1 MESPPESA
9 REQTVT
15 GSLQER
21 TLDAGQYVA
30 SLPER
35 LVRTAAVGAGGLVH
49 ETSEF
54 ILPPPVR
61 RSQLYQ
67 STVGR
72 MLRIIV
78 EFVGGVA
85 SGESAESLAVRD
97 LAVRKL
103 AGNAVEMAS
112 VVAVGWS
119 PLWLLAAAADVTGGT
134 RAYLDAF
141 VKELKESHVLAPDAD
156 VSSVDDLLAALEGTS
171 GQMADTI
178 DIPPLALNEMRTSLG
193 NFRQNAQS
201 LPDPRDMTQIFAEM
215 NRAAAEQNRSLFTV
229 SSLVAAGAI
238 QAGIQLG
245 NVHLFSFYR
254 DSLSTI
260 RTEGVPAYLQ
270 RISQPYLEAAAHHLR
285 PSSGT
290 HTQRLLGRFVGL
302 VRRKRN
308 EMVASPTGCKGEG
321 YKSKG
326 KGQHRRPKRIWQ
338 RNGQDTI
345 VCRDSVRCFS
355 SSTSAIRTSQWGPL
369 RVANSRVR
377 GV

>member
-1 MESPPESA
+1 MASTSSPSSKQSA
-9 REQTVT
+9 SA
-15 GSLQER
+15 SLQER

-54 ILPPPVR
+54 VLPPPIR

-67 STVGR
+67 STIGR
-72 MLRIIV
+72 LLRIVV
-78 EFVGGVA
+78 EFMGGVTSEEA
-85 SGESAESLAVRD
+85 ADSLDVKD

-103 AGNAVEMAS
+103 AGNAVEVAS
-112 VVAVGWS
+112 LVAVGWS

-134 RAYLDAF
+134 RAYLDTF
-141 VKELKESHVLAPDAD
+141 VKELKTSGVLPSDAD
-156 VSSVDDLLAALEGTS
+156 VSTADDLLAVLGNTS
-171 GQMADTI
+171 GQMADAI
-178 DIPPLALNEMRTSLG
+178 DIPPLALNDMRSSLSQ
-193 NFRQNAQS
+193 FRQNAQS

-215 NRAAAEQNRSLFTV
+215 NRAAAEQNRSLITV

-254 DSLSTI
+254 DSLAMI

-270 RISQPYLEAAAHHLR
+270 RISQPYLEAAARHLH

-290 HTQRLLGRFVGL
+290 HTQRLLGRFFGL
-302 VRRKRN
+302 FRRGR
-308 EMVASPTGCKGEG
+308 A
-321 YKSKG
+321 
-326 KGQHRRPKRIWQ
+326 
-338 RNGQDTI
+338 
-345 VCRDSVRCFS
+345 
-355 SSTSAIRTSQWGPL
+355 
-369 RVANSRVR
+369 
-377 GV
+377 

>member
-9 REQTVT
+9 REPTVT
-15 GSLQER
+15 DRLQER

-35 LVRTAAVGAGGLVH
+35 LVRTAAAGAGGLVH
-49 ETSEF
+49 ETSEA
-54 ILPPPVR
+54 ILPPPIR
-61 RSQLYQ
+61 HSQLYQ
-67 STVGR
+67 STIGR
-72 MLRIIV
+72 MLRIVV
-78 EFVGGVA
+78 EFVGGVT
-85 SGESAESLAVRD
+85 GEESAESLEVKD

-141 VKELKESHVLAPDAD
+141 VQELKRTHVLAADAD

-178 DIPPLALNEMRTSLG
+178 DIPPLALDEMRTSLG

-201 LPDPRDMTQIFAEM
+201 LPDPRDMTQIFGEM
-215 NRAAAEQNRSLFTV
+215 NRAASEQNRSLFTV

-260 RTEGVPAYLQ
+260 RTEGVPAYVQ
-270 RISQPYLEAAAHHLR
+270 RISQPYLEAAANHLR

-290 HTQRLLGRFVGL
+290 HTQRLLGRFVGH
-302 VRRKRN
+302 VRRQRDQAAAAN
-308 EMVASPTGCKGEG
+308 AS
-321 YKSKG
+321 
-326 KGQHRRPKRIWQ
+326 RPGDK
-338 RNGQDTI
+338 DEK
-345 VCRDSVRCFS
+345 DSLDGR
-355 SSTSAIRTSQWGPL
+355 AERTQ
-369 RVANSRVR
+369 
-377 GV
+377 

>member
-1 MESPPESA
+1 MYIQKSMWRRPVRRRNCKGQVEEMNSSPEPAPEPTIA
-9 REQTVT
+9 ER
-15 GSLQER
+15 LQEG
-21 TLDAGQYVA
+21 TLDAGKYVA
-30 SLPER
+30 TLPER

-54 ILPPPVR
+54 ILPPPLR

-72 MLRIIV
+72 MLRIVI

-85 SGESAESLAVRD
+85 GDESADSLAVKD

-103 AGNAVEMAS
+103 AGNAVELAS

-134 RAYLDAF
+134 RAYLDTF
-141 VKELKESHVLAPDAD
+141 VKELKSSGVLAADAD
-156 VSSVDDLLAALEGTS
+156 VSSADDLLAALGGTT

-178 DIPPLALNEMRTSLG
+178 DIPPLALNEMRTSL
-193 NFRQNAQS
+193 NQFRQNAAA
-201 LPDPRDMTQIFAEM
+201 LPDPRRLTQIFTEM
-215 NRAAAEQNRSLFTV
+215 NRAAAEQDRSLLVV

-254 DSLSTI
+254 DSLSTL

-290 HTQRLLGRFVGL
+290 HTQRLLGRFFGL
-302 VRRKRN
+302 FRRN
-308 EMVASPTGCKGEG
+308 PAQENASSAAMEARTDEQESADSG
-321 YKSKG
+321 KG
-326 KGQHRRPKRIWQ
+326 KTR
-338 RNGQDTI
+338 
-345 VCRDSVRCFS
+345 
-355 SSTSAIRTSQWGPL
+355 
-369 RVANSRVR
+369 
-377 GV
+377 

>member
-308 EMVASPTGCKGEG
+308 EMVASPTDAKAKDTKVREKDSTDDQSGFGNG
-321 YKSKG
+321 TG
-326 KGQHRRPKRIWQ
+326 KTR
-338 RNGQDTI
+338 
-345 VCRDSVRCFS
+345 
-355 SSTSAIRTSQWGPL
+355 
-369 RVANSRVR
+369 
-377 GV
+377 

>member
-1 MESPPESA
+1 MPPSPRRPRCTWMEHMETPSQPTKGPTLAE
-9 REQTVT
+9 
-15 GSLQER
+15 SLQER

-49 ETSEF
+49 ETSEA
-54 ILPPPVR
+54 ILPPPIR
-61 RSQLYQ
+61 GSQLYQ
-67 STVGR
+67 STIGR
-72 MLRIIV
+72 MVRIVV

-85 SGESAESLAVRD
+85 GEESDDDMAVKD

-141 VKELKESHVLAPDAD
+141 VSELQSSGVLEADAD
-156 VSSVDDLLAALEGTS
+156 VSSVDDLLAALGNTS

-178 DIPPLALNEMRTSLG
+178 DIPPLAVAEMRASLG
-193 NFRQNAQS
+193 EFRQHAED
-201 LPDPRDMTQIFAEM
+201 LPDPRDLGQIFAEM

-254 DSLSTI
+254 DSISTI

-270 RISQPYLEAAAHHLR
+270 RISQPYLKAAANHLR

-290 HTQRLLGRFVGL
+290 HTQRLLGRFFVLLRQKRRENLGL
-302 VRRKRN
+302 PPEVEIAPKEHTGEQGGLGSKEGRK
-308 EMVASPTGCKGEG
+308 
-321 YKSKG
+321 
-326 KGQHRRPKRIWQ
+326 Q
-338 RNGQDTI
+338 
-345 VCRDSVRCFS
+345 
-355 SSTSAIRTSQWGPL
+355 
-369 RVANSRVR
+369 
-377 GV
+377 

>member
-1 MESPPESA
+1 MDLSPDSTRGPA
-9 REQTVT
+9 VT
-15 GSLQER
+15 GNLQER
-21 TLDAGQYVA
+21 TLNAGQYVA

-49 ETSEF
+49 ETSGM
-54 ILPPPVR
+54 ILPPPIR

-67 STVGR
+67 STIGR
-72 MLRIIV
+72 LLRIVI
-78 EFVGGVA
+78 EFVGGVPRE
-85 SGESAESLAVRD
+85 ESAEEMNVQD

-103 AGNAVEMAS
+103 AGNAVEVAS

-119 PLWLLAAAADVTGGT
+119 PLWLLAAASDVTGGT

-141 VKELKESHVLAPDAD
+141 VSELKSSHVLTPDAD
-156 VSSVDDLLAALEGTS
+156 ISSADGLLAALEGTS

-178 DIPPLALNEMRTSLG
+178 DIPPLALNDMRSSL
-193 NFRQNAQS
+193 NQFRRNAQN

-215 NRAAAEQNRSLFTV
+215 KRAASEQNRSLFTV

-245 NVHLFSFYR
+245 NFHLFSFYR

-270 RISQPYLEAAAHHLR
+270 RISQPYLEAAAHHLH

-290 HTQRLLGRFVGL
+290 HTQRLLGRFFGL
-302 VRRKRN
+302 FRRKR
-308 EMVASPTGCKGEG
+308 G
-321 YKSKG
+321 
-326 KGQHRRPKRIWQ
+326 
-338 RNGQDTI
+338 
-345 VCRDSVRCFS
+345 
-355 SSTSAIRTSQWGPL
+355 
-369 RVANSRVR
+369 
-377 GV
+377 

>member
-1 MESPPESA
+1 MAATPDPSSKQSA
-9 REQTVT
+9 SA
-15 GSLQER
+15 SLQER

-54 ILPPPVR
+54 VLPPPIR

-67 STVGR
+67 STIGR
-72 MLRIIV
+72 MVRIIV

-85 SGESAESLAVRD
+85 GEEDADALDAKD

-141 VKELKESHVLAPDAD
+141 VQELKNSDVLPNDAD
-156 VSSVDDLLAALEGTS
+156 VSTADELLAALGNTS

-178 DIPPLALNEMRTSLG
+178 DIPPLALDEMRNSLSQ
-193 NFRQNAQS
+193 FREHAED
-201 LPDPRDMTQIFAEM
+201 LPNPRDLTQIFTEM
-215 NRAAAEQNRSLFTV
+215 NRAAAEQNRSLLGV
-229 SSLVAAGAI
+229 SALVAAGAI

-285 PSSGT
+285 PSNRT
-290 HTQRLLGRFVGL
+290 HTQRLLGRFL
-302 VRRKRN
+302 RNIQRKRS
-308 EMVASPTGCKGEG
+308 EMVAPPPAAQV
-321 YKSKG
+321 G
-326 KGQHRRPKRIWQ
+326 K
-338 RNGQDTI
+338 DE
-345 VCRDSVRCFS
+345 DSREQGGFGN
-355 SSTSAIRTSQWGPL
+355 RTDRTL
-369 RVANSRVR
+369 
-377 GV
+377 

>member
-1 MESPPESA
+1 MASTPEPSSKQPVTA
-9 REQTVT
+9 R
-15 GSLQER
+15 LQER

-49 ETSEF
+49 ETTEV
-54 ILPPPVR
+54 ILPPPIR

-67 STVGR
+67 STIGR
-72 MLRIIV
+72 MVRIVV

-85 SGESAESLAVRD
+85 GEEAADSMAVKD

-103 AGNAVEMAS
+103 AGNAVELAS
-112 VVAVGWS
+112 VFAVGWS

-141 VKELKESHVLAPDAD
+141 VSELKDSHVLPPDAD
-156 VSSVDDLLAALEGTS
+156 VSTADDLLAALEGTS

-178 DIPPLALNEMRTSLG
+178 DIPPMALADMRDSLSR
-193 NFRQNAQS
+193 FRANAES
-201 LPDPRDMTQIFAEM
+201 LPDPRDLTQIFTEM
-215 NRAAAEQNRSLFTV
+215 NAAAAQQNRSLLGV

-270 RISQPYLEAAAHHLR
+270 RISQPYLEAAASHLHPR
-285 PSSGT
+285 SST
-290 HTQRLLGRFVGL
+290 HTQRLLGRFIRQLRKKRRENLGL
-302 VRRKRN
+302 PPEEGRARQ
-308 EMVASPTGCKGEG
+308 TGA
-321 YKSKG
+321 G
-326 KGQHRRPKRIWQ
+326 KETGF
-338 RNGQDTI
+338 DEE
-345 VCRDSVRCFS
+345 
-355 SSTSAIRTSQWGPL
+355 
-369 RVANSRVR
+369 
-377 GV
+377 

>member
-1 MESPPESA
+1 MNTSPESA
-9 REQTVT
+9 PEPTVAER
-15 GSLQER
+15 LQEG
-21 TLDAGQYVA
+21 TLDAGKYA
-30 SLPER
+30 ATLPER

-54 ILPPPVR
+54 ILPPPLR

-72 MLRIIV
+72 MLRIVI

-85 SGESAESLAVRD
+85 GEESADSLAVKTLLCASWR
-97 LAVRKL
+97 ATPWSWRAWWRW
-103 AGNAVEMAS
+103 AGRPCGS
-112 VVAVGWS
+112 WRR
-119 PLWLLAAAADVTGGT
+119 LADVTGGT
-134 RAYLDAF
+134 RAYLDTF
-141 VKELKESHVLAPDAD
+141 VKELKSSGVLAADAD
-156 VSSVDDLLAALEGTS
+156 VSSADDLLAALGGTS

-178 DIPPLALNEMRTSLG
+178 DIPPLALNEMRTSLSQ
-193 NFRQNAQS
+193 FRQNAAA
-201 LPDPRDMTQIFAEM
+201 LPDPRRLTQIFTEM
-215 NRAAAEQNRSLFTV
+215 NRAAAEQDRSLLVV

-290 HTQRLLGRFVGL
+290 HTQRLLGRFFGL
-302 VRRKRN
+302 FRRN
-308 EMVASPTGCKGEG
+308 H
-321 YKSKG
+321 
-326 KGQHRRPKRIWQ
+326 GQE
-338 RNGQDTI
+338 
-345 VCRDSVRCFS
+345 
-355 SSTSAIRTSQWGPL
+355 STSAVSTGDYGRRAYG
-369 RVANSRVR
+369 RA
-377 GV
+377 G

>member
-1 MESPPESA
+1 MASTPDSSSKQSA
-9 REQTVT
+9 SA
-15 GSLQER
+15 SLQER

-49 ETSEF
+49 ETTEV
-54 ILPPPVR
+54 ILPPPIR

-67 STVGR
+67 STIGR
-72 MLRIIV
+72 MVRIVV

-85 SGESAESLAVRD
+85 GEEAADSMAVKD

-103 AGNAVEMAS
+103 AGNAVELAS
-112 VVAVGWS
+112 VFAVGWS

-141 VKELKESHVLAPDAD
+141 VAELKDSHVLPPDAD
-156 VSSVDDLLAALEGTS
+156 VSTADDLLAALEGTS

-178 DIPPLALNEMRTSLG
+178 DIPPMALADMRDSLG
-193 NFRQNAQS
+193 RFRENAES
-201 LPDPRDMTQIFAEM
+201 LPDPRDLTQIFTDM
-215 NRAAAEQNRSLFTV
+215 NEAAAQQNRSLLGV

-285 PSSGT
+285 PSNRT
-290 HTQRLLGRFVGL
+290 HTQRLLGRFFQL
-302 VRRKRN
+302 VQRKRS
-308 EMVASPTGCKGEG
+308 EMVAPPPAGQV
-321 YKSKG
+321 G
-326 KGQHRRPKRIWQ
+326 K
-338 RNGQDTI
+338 DE
-345 VCRDSVRCFS
+345 S
-355 SSTSAIRTSQWGPL
+355 SREQGGIGSGTDKTR
-369 RVANSRVR
+369 
-377 GV
+377 

>member
-1 MESPPESA
+1 MEGMETPPQSA
-9 REQTVT
+9 KEPALPK
-15 GSLQER
+15 GLQER

-35 LVRTAAVGAGGLVH
+35 LVRTAAAGAGGLVH
-49 ETSEF
+49 ETSEA
-54 ILPPPVR
+54 ILPPPIR

-67 STVGR
+67 STIGR
-72 MLRIIV
+72 MLRIVV

-85 SGESAESLAVRD
+85 GEESAESLAVKD

-112 VVAVGWS
+112 VFAVGWS

-141 VKELKESHVLAPDAD
+141 VKELQESHVLAPDAD

-178 DIPPLALNEMRTSLG
+178 DIPPMALAEMRASLG
-193 NFRQNAQS
+193 EFRQHAED
-201 LPDPRDMTQIFAEM
+201 LPDPRDLGQIFAEM

-245 NVHLFSFYR
+245 NAHLFSFYR
-254 DSLSTI
+254 DSLNTI
-260 RTEGVPAYLQ
+260 RTEGVPAYVQ
-270 RISQPYLEAAAHHLR
+270 RISRPYLEAAANHLR

-290 HTQRLLGRFVGL
+290 HTQRLLGRFIRRLRQKRRENLGFPPAADTASAEQADEQGGFGGEEG
-302 VRRKRN
+302 RKR
-308 EMVASPTGCKGEG
+308 
-321 YKSKG
+321 
-326 KGQHRRPKRIWQ
+326 
-338 RNGQDTI
+338 
-345 VCRDSVRCFS
+345 
-355 SSTSAIRTSQWGPL
+355 
-369 RVANSRVR
+369 
-377 GV
+377 

>member
-1 MESPPESA
+1 METPPESA
-9 REQTVT
+9 GAPKITER
-15 GSLQER
+15 LQER

-35 LVRTAAVGAGGLVH
+35 LVRTAAAGAGGLVH
-49 ETSEF
+49 ETSEA
-54 ILPPPVR
+54 ILPPPIR

-67 STVGR
+67 STIGR
-72 MLRIIV
+72 MLRIVV

-85 SGESAESLAVRD
+85 GEESAEDMAVKD

-134 RAYLDAF
+134 RAYLDTF
-141 VKELKESHVLAPDAD
+141 VKELKTSGVLPSDAD
-156 VSSVDDLLAALEGTS
+156 VSTADDLLAALGNTS

-178 DIPPLALNEMRTSLG
+178 DIPPMALDEMRNSLSQ
-193 NFRQNAQS
+193 FRQHAGD
-201 LPDPRDMTQIFAEM
+201 LPDPRDLTQIFTEM
-215 NRAAAEQNRSLFTV
+215 NRAATEQNRSLLTV

-260 RTEGVPAYLQ
+260 RTEGVPAYVQ
-270 RISQPYLEAAAHHLR
+270 RISQPYLEAAANHLHPR
-285 PSSGT
+285 SGT
-290 HTQRLLGRFVGL
+290 HTQRLLGRFIAL
-302 VRRKRN
+302 LRHKRREVLAGRGAAERAAEEHAN
-308 EMVASPTGCKGEG
+308 ERDGFRG
-321 YKSKG
+321 
-326 KGQHRRPKRIWQ
+326 RP
-338 RNGQDTI
+338 G
-345 VCRDSVRCFS
+345 
-355 SSTSAIRTSQWGPL
+355 RT
-369 RVANSRVR
+369 R
-377 GV
+377 